1 MINSHP
7 GDNINLPILLS
18 EGVFIILQL
27 DIWNSIF
34 SIINIIIVALIF
46 IVPLVIIVILV
57 RKLFKYLD
65 AKTEYYNNYNN
76 KINDNLQDRQ
86 D

>member
-1 MINSHP
+1 MI
-7 GDNINLPILLS
+7 ILTCRYYR

-65 AKTEYYNNYNN
+65 AKTKYYNNYNS
-76 KINDNLQDRQ
+76 KINDNSQDRQ